1 MPNQLTKCQGCIYQ
15 WHTCPAFQAQ
25 SVMGLWHTSDPF
37 LFKIRHSLLTIKLFQ
52 EILKPTLQAFI
63 NNLKQIYEVD
73 NHVQLMEMTNE
84 EFVRKR
90 TPYNHLV
97 TWMCLTTFVCTSVNL
112 TWLTCVLLET
122 MYAHTHISV
131 YLLCFSAMI
140 TKYDM

>member
-1 MPNQLTKCQGCIYQ
+1 MTGV
-15 WHTCPAFQAQ
+15 WHA
-25 SVMGLWHTSDPF
+25 SDPF

-97 TWMCLTTFVCTSVNL
+97 T
-112 TWLTCVLLET
+112 
-122 MYAHTHISV
+122 
-131 YLLCFSAMI
+131 
-140 TKYDM
+140 